1 MTDPT
6 SIQVLPGGAFKGT
19 LVVNLL
25 GDEGGVV
32 GFVVA
37 VGFGFGKIMDGIRV
51 MLDLQPS
58 W

>member
-6 SIQVLPGGAFKGT
+6 SIQVLPGGASKCT

-25 GDEGGVV
+25 GGEGGVV

-37 VGFGFGKIMDGIRV
+37 VGFGFGKIMDGI
-51 MLDLQPS
+51 
-58 W
+58 